1 MGYENESMKRRDNG
15 NGNGKGKGKG
25 KWVGV
30 GIERCSLNSSTTQ
43 QTEEEVGELFNI
55 VLSKRRYK
63 KREN

>member
-15 NGNGKGKGKG
+15 KGKG

-30 GIERCSLNSSTTQ
+30 GIERGSLNSSTTQ

-63 KREN
+63 NREN

>member
-15 NGNGKGKGKG
+15 NGKG